1 MQIEWKFRLAREKLT
16 YFGDNMLK
24 RYRVRDYDFKLVI
37 LLVAITVLGIMV
49 IGSAQESVQDKQML
63 GFIVGLFLM
72 IVVSLFDYS
81 FFLQFYWILYAFN
94 LLLLILV
101 YAIGDN
107 AGGATRWITIAGIKF
122 QPSEMTKILLI
133 LFFAQYIMKH
143 KEKLNTLKVLGSCIA
158 LAIIPLFFVYKQPD
172 LSTTIMIAVLF
183 CVLIFIGGLSYKII
197 AGVLAVAVPLA
208 VIFLVIVLQPEQ
220 TLIKDYQ
227 QTRILAWL
235 QPDEYKNDEGYQ
247 QENSKMAI
255 GSGQLFG
262 KGYKNNEV
270 TSVKNGNFISEPQT
284 DFIFAIVGEEL
295 GFVGGCTVI
304 VLLTLIALEC
314 VLIAKRA
321 KDLAGTLICTGMATI
336 VGVQSFMNIAVA
348 TGLMPNT
355 GIPLPFVSY
364 GLTSLVSLYIG
375 MGFVLNVGLQG
386 VRKYS

>member
-1 MQIEWKFRLAREKLT
+1 
-16 YFGDNMLK
+16 MLK

-37 LLVAITVLGIMV
+37 LLVAITVLGILV
-49 IGSAQESVQDKQML
+49 IGSAQESVQEKQIM

-72 IVVSLFDYS
+72 VVISLFDYS

-94 LLLLILV
+94 LILLILV
-101 YAIGDN
+101 YAIGDK
-107 AGGATRWITIAGIKF
+107 AGGATRWVTIAGIKF

-143 KEKLNTLKVLGSCIA
+143 REKLNTLKVLGSCVA
-158 LAIIPLFFVYKQPD
+158 LVAIPLFFVYKQPD
-172 LSTTIMIAVLF
+172 LSTTIMITILF
-183 CVLIFIGGLSYKII
+183 CVLVFIGGLSYKII
-197 AGVLAVAVPLA
+197 AGILAVAVPLA
-208 VIFLVIVLQPEQ
+208 VVFLVIVLQPEQ

-235 QPDEYKNDEGYQ
+235 QPDEYKNNEGYQ

-295 GFVGGCTVI
+295 GFIGGCTVI

-314 VLIAKRA
+314 VLIAKKA